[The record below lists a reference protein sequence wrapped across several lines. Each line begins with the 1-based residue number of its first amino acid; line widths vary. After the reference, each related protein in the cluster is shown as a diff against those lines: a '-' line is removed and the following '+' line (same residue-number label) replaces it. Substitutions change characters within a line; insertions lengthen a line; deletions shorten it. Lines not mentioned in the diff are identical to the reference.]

1 MPLLSGTTDIDNSD
15 STEANLRVLYPLDRF
30 GVSDKFYQELSMLFS
45 ELPRSNAVKK
55 TRTELNDIL
64 DLIRI
69 EGYEGAY
76 RSFESTLCKYL
87 SILVIVNITNNTCM

>member
-1 MPLLSGTTDIDNSD
+1 MPLLSGTIDIDNSD

-55 TRTELNDIL
+55 KRTELNDIL

-69 EGYEGAY
+69 EGYEGAIG
-76 RSFESTLCKYL
+76 RLKVLCA
-87 SILVIVNITNNTCM
+87 NTCQYW

>member
-55 TRTELNDIL
+55 KRAPNSMISWTSSDVVYND
-64 DLIRI
+64 R
-69 EGYEGAY
+69 AAM
-76 RSFESTLCKYL
+76 F
-87 SILVIVNITNNTCM
+87 